1 MPIHE
6 RRCETIRNHIDD
18 LTRSEL
24 RDMRLPTP
32 VTEHA
37 RECSACKAH
46 LDQVLALAEH
56 LEGWP
61 IPEPSKNIERGV
73 MTRIAQLERDR
84 RFNLADVAGQCHEL
98 LLRRVRVPVAVAALL
113 LLGLFVSAALNVR
126 AWQRG
131 VPRPVIVRTESI
143 PTQPGEESGVA
154 QMLRL
159 SPVAI
164 IPKPQVQVA
173 HSPQGLPFWSGHS
186 QLAPTTFIIILGAPP
201 LPAAQGVWTPWPLNR
216 SNSSL

>member
-6 RRCETIRNHIDD
+6 RLCETIRIQIDD
-18 LTRSEL
+18 LTRSNL
-24 RDMRLPTP
+24 RDMRLPPP

-37 RECSACKAH
+37 RECPACKAH

-61 IPEPSKNIERGV
+61 IPEPSKDIETGV

-84 RFNLADVAGQCHEL
+84 RFNLADIAGQCREL
-98 LLRRVRVPVAVAALL
+98 LLRRVRMPVAVAALL
-113 LLGLFVSAALNVR
+113 VLGLFVSAALNVR

-131 VPRPVIVRTESI
+131 VARPVIVRTESI

-159 SPVAI
+159 SPVAMT
-164 IPKPQVQVA
+164 PKPQVQVA

-201 LPAAQGVWTPWPLNR
+201 LPAAQGIWTPWPLDR